1 MSTSATSVT
10 ESPEK
15 SRVKSPNSTLA
26 FCEMHGN
33 SYIRVHGIHL
43 YPYGEIHN
51 VQQLLPR
58 KSLSCKLV
66 GKRSGLSLEAF
77 LKDHYLS
84 GSPVVIRDSMDQWPA
99 KNKWNGMNYLR
110 KVAGFRTVPIEMK
123 ECIQNKQPRTV
134 RMYYRLAPGPAS
146 YLFRH
151 SVTSLD
157 SSWMSPLHFRDLHSV
172 AQVKKL
178 EIGALVFISGV
189 VRVKI
194 LKFEQARTRHGNSR
208 TWLLGWMSPY
218 TFEIFTLLRRREP
231 DMVQK
236 LEIGALVFI
245 SGVVRVKILKFE
257 QARTRH
263 GNSRTWLLGWM
274 SPYTFEIFTL
284 LRRLVLFLIMIY
296 WLWTLDSVSGTD
308 GADANML
315 KSSS

>member
-110 KVAGFRTVPIEMK
+110 KVAGFRTVPIEK
-123 ECIQNKQPRTV
+123 GSLLHKHGTRAGCRE
-134 RMYYRLAPGPAS
+134 
-146 YLFRH
+146 
-151 SVTSLD
+151 SV
-157 SSWMSPLHFRDLHSV
+157 
-172 AQVKKL
+172 
-178 EIGALVFISGV
+178 
-189 VRVKI
+189 
-194 LKFEQARTRHGNSR
+194 
-208 TWLLGWMSPY
+208 
-218 TFEIFTLLRRREP
+218 LRCYRREVYSISMERELP
-231 DMVQK
+231 VTLGSS
-236 LEIGALVFI
+236 LEFTDLRWSKMLQMRYSF
-245 SGVVRVKILKFE
+245 SGIKR
-257 QARTRH
+257 
-263 GNSRTWLLGWM
+263 N
-274 SPYTFEIFTL
+274 
-284 LRRLVLFLIMIY
+284 RLVLFLIMIY